1 VSADVSETFLSDAWF
16 DEVRAIREKYADDVP
31 EVTAVIRI
39 NQVVTDIPFGDG
51 EVRTFID
58 TSSGSLTMDL
68 GELDEPDA
76 TITTDYAT
84 ARALFVE
91 QDQAAVMQAF
101 MAGKVTV
108 QGDMM
113 KLMAMQTAIPD
124 VDRTMQVAAE
134 IQAITE

>member
-1 VSADVSETFLSDAWF
+1 MSELFLSDAWF
-16 DEVRAIREKYADDVP
+16 HEVRAIRDKYADDVP

-51 EVRTFID
+51 EVRTYID

-124 VDRTMQVAAE
+124 AERTLQVAAE

>member
-1 VSADVSETFLSDAWF
+1 MSEVFLSDAWF

-31 EVTAVIRI
+31 EMTAVIRV
-39 NQVVTDIPFGDG
+39 NQVVTETPFGNG
-51 EVRTFID
+51 EVRTYID
-58 TSSGSLTMDL
+58 TSAGSLTMDL

-76 TITTDYAT
+76 IITTDYQT

-101 MAGKVTV
+101 MSGKVTV

-113 KLMAMQTAIPD
+113 KLMAMQTAIPGIE
-124 VDRTMQVAAE
+124 RAEQVAAE
-134 IQAITE
+134 IRAITE